1 MIKDAQRLK
10 ELGIHPGISEV
21 IVTTEV
27 DKVPNAAPIG
37 IVWDEDSIILRLFL
51 GTHTY
56 ENILTTG
63 TFVANVI
70 HDPIIFV
77 EAAMNDLS
85 PDCFQHR
92 DGVLTLKD
100 AESWALFKCDPF
112 RTDIMML
119 PIEFVRGQVLWQ
131 DFRAVNRGTNLVVE
145 SAIAA
150 TRYQALAQDKYLDD
164 IRAWNRI
171 INRCGGPR
179 DKEAMRRLD
188 DYLWEN
194 R

>member
-1 MIKDAQRLK
+1 MIKDAQRLN

-27 DKVPNAAPIG
+27 DGVPNAAPIG
-37 IVWDEDSIILRLFL
+37 IVWNDDSIILRLFL

-56 ENILTTG
+56 ENILATG
-63 TFVANVI
+63 TFVANVT

-77 EAAMNDLS
+77 EAAMSDLPS
-85 PDCFQHR
+85 DCFQRR
-92 DGVLTLKD
+92 DGELTLKD
-100 AESWALFKCDPF
+100 AESWALFKCAPF
-112 RTDIMML
+112 RSDIMML
-119 PIEFVRGQVLWQ
+119 PIEFVKGEVLWQ

-150 TRYQALAQDKYLDD
+150 TRYQALSQAKYLED
-164 IRAWNRI
+164 IRMWNRI

-188 DYLWEN
+188 DYLWDE